1 MNWNG
6 DEIAAVL
13 EACRQWMAAPA
24 KPRREIGFHV
34 REKAGR
40 YRVRN
45 RA

>member
-1 MNWNG
+1 
-6 DEIAAVL
+6 L
-13 EACRQWMAAPA
+13 MATPE
-24 KPRREIGFHV
+24 KSRREIGFHV